1 MDKYLLSVPQDVGAN
16 LDGLSVNVM
25 ALVDDLVLTAS
36 SASGLQHLIDHTVS
50 FLGQVGLESNISKC
64 STIAIRTIQN
74 RKNTTEDASV
84 VFNINNQRVQ
94 TLRRSD
100 TWK

>member
-50 FLGQVGLESNISKC
+50 FLGQVGLEPNIAKC

-74 RKNTTEDASV
+74 RKNTAEDASV